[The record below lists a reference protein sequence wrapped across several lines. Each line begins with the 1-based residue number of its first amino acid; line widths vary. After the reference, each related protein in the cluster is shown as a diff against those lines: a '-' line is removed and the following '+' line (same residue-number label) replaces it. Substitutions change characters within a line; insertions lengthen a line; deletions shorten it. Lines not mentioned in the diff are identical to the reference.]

1 MSAFY
6 AFSLVDVSSLST
18 NNVVT
23 LFVLEIKVF
32 YEKKKKSFKK
42 WQDEVFQ

>member
-6 AFSLVDVSSLST
+6 VFSLVDVSSLSA

-23 LFVLEIKVF
+23 LIDLEIKVF
-32 YEKKKKSFKK
+32 YEKKSLKK
-42 WQDEVFQ
+42 WQDEVFQQL